1 MADLAL
7 FTDNFNLITLTQSI
21 NDMAVPSKFLSSLGL
36 FSESP
41 IETTIASVEK
51 QNGQIVLVANVPR
64 GSDIGTQMSGS
75 VRGEPILITA
85 AHLLATDYILAD
97 TIQNIRVFGS
107 GSELE
112 VLATKV
118 AERLKVMRMSI
129 DATVEYH
136 RWGALNGKVLDAD
149 GTTVLLDVFAKFG
162 LTKPANIIIDFADA
176 AVDEQI
182 MTATD
187 VVDDAL
193 NGVGRSGFIALCGK
207 EFNKK
212 FHGSKAIKDDVR
224 LLNDGQQA
232 RDDLRTAYRYKD
244 IDFYRCNEKIANTL
258 CVPGDEAILVP
269 VGVDGMFQTRF
280 APADYNETVNTMGLP
295 YYVKS
300 DAKKYDKGF
309 DFEAQSNPITWC
321 SRPTAVRR
329 LKLKAA

>member
-7 FTDNFNLITLTQSI
+7 FTDNFNLTTLTQAI
-21 NDMAVPSKFLSSLGL
+21 NDLVVPSKFLSSLGL
-36 FSESP
+36 FVESP
-41 IETTIASVEK
+41 IDTTTVAIEK
-51 QNGQIVLVANVPR
+51 QDGQIVLVANVPR
-64 GSDIGTQMSGS
+64 GSDTGTQMTGS
-75 VRGEPILITA
+75 VRGEPILLTA
-85 AHLLATDYILAD
+85 AHLLAHDQILAD
-97 TIQNIRVFGS
+97 AIQNIRVFGS

-112 VLATKV
+112 VLTTKV
-118 AERLKVMRMSI
+118 EERLKVMRMSI

-212 FHGSKAIKDDVR
+212 FHSSKAIKDDVR

-258 CVPGDEAILVP
+258 CVPDDEAILIP